1 MVRVTVEV
9 ARGATRYRVAVRA
22 GSERRALEIVEKL
35 SPGGDPRVVFTDAP
49 VCPPSMVA
57 RAGRAGERGWRRRP
71 QTLGPALCAL
81 SILASHKG
89 GSRGERS

>member
-1 MVRVTVEV
+1 VVRVTVEV

-49 VCPPSMVA
+49 GMLSVDGSA
-57 RAGRAGERGWRRRP
+57 SRAGGRER
-71 QTLGPALCAL
+71 
-81 SILASHKG
+81 LAA
-89 GSRGERS
+89 